1 MLNPSH
7 PSTLPCSRFK
17 QERARLGLV
26 RIVVAS
32 GGVHKGVPA
41 AHALADSAPVDEPSI
56 LMIWAC
62 AENESA
68 AAQTVSAPVMKED
81 DGGRIGTWVTI
92 TVAERGRA
100 VAQSPDHGKGL
111 AA

>member
-1 MLNPSH
+1 SLSNQP
-7 PSTLPCSRFK
+7 L
-17 QERARLGLV
+17 RLILAEIL
-26 RIVVAS
+26 RI
-32 GGVHKGVPA
+32 PA
-41 AHALADSAPVDEPSI
+41 DPQ
-56 LMIWAC
+56 
-62 AENESA
+62 SA